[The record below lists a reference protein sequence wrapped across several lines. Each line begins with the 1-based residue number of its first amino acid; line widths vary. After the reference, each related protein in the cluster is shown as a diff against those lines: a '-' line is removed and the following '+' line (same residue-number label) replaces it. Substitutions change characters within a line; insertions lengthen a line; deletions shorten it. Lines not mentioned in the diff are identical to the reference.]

1 MNEQAQQAL
10 ANLLSMAVDGLN
22 GAVEFSKAQL
32 PEVVEQLLMWH
43 MVESLIWFSIGGILL
58 LSVVVGGFVV
68 NAKRERP
75 MTDEQQAA
83 RIKEL
88 RDAYDAGEAWTR
100 HSSYG
105 VVTSMS
111 YDKQLADAKNNAV
124 DNDNLYGCSALA
136 ALFPLFFGF
145 ILFFSNLEWLKII
158 IAPKLYL
165 LEYAAQLVK

>member
-43 MVESLIWFSIGGILL
+43 MAESLISFVLGILFMVAFPWGMFKVHKAIQEEKIDDVL
-58 LSVVVGGFVV
+58 YAIAIPLAVAGFSGGFV
-68 NAKRERP
+68 ATAE
-75 MTDEQQAA
+75 
-83 RIKEL
+83 
-88 RDAYDAGEAWTR
+88 G
-100 HSSYG
+100 
-105 VVTSMS
+105 
-111 YDKQLADAKNNAV
+111 
-124 DNDNLYGCSALA
+124 
-136 ALFPLFFGF
+136 
-145 ILFFSNLEWLKII
+145 LEWLKIM

>member
-43 MVESLIWFSIGGILL
+43 MVESLIWFSLGGILL
-58 LSVVVGGFVV
+58 LGVVVEAFVV
-68 NAKRERP
+68 NAMRKRP

-100 HSSYG
+100 HSSHG
-105 VVTSMS
+105 VVTSMT
-111 YDKQLADAKNNAV
+111 YDARMASAKNNTV
-124 DNDNLYGCSALA
+124 DNDDLYGIA
-136 ALFPLFFGF
+136 ALVALLPLFFGV
-145 ILFFSNLEWLKII
+145 ILAANNLEWLKIM

>member
-43 MVESLIWFSIGGILL
+43 MVESLIWFSVGLL
-58 LSVVVGGFVV
+58 VMIVTIWGNFKVHKAVKDGDMDDMAYAIIVPVSLFTFSGGFI
-68 NAKRERP
+68 A
-75 MTDEQQAA
+75 TTASLD
-83 RIKEL
+83 
-88 RDAYDAGEAWTR
+88 
-100 HSSYG
+100 
-105 VVTSMS
+105 
-111 YDKQLADAKNNAV
+111 
-124 DNDNLYGCSALA
+124 
-136 ALFPLFFGF
+136 
-145 ILFFSNLEWLKII
+145 WLKIM

>member
-43 MVESLIWFSIGGILL
+43 MVESLIWFSIGIVILGVSL
-58 LSVVVGGFVV
+58 RVAWKVYTGSIQPLPPE
-68 NAKRERP
+68 ER
-75 MTDEQQAA
+75 AA
-83 RIKEL
+83 RVQELQKAFENKEL
-88 RDAYDAGEAWTR
+88 WT
-100 HSSYG
+100 
-105 VVTSMS
+105 
-111 YDKQLADAKNNAV
+111 
-124 DNDNLYGCSALA
+124 LYGRNTDLTSHAWDSEMERARGENSGDEFSWMIVAGMTLPA
-136 ALFPLFFGF
+136 F
-145 ILFFSNLEWLKII
+145 IGSLMTISNMEWLKIM